1 MPVHLPLI
9 LEAAGL
15 HPHLGDQG
23 LLIVDLGKPE
33 SFVRQHIPG
42 AVNLDY
48 AQLITARP
56 PAMGLLPDD
65 AQLSKVLS
73 GLGLTPD
80 KHVVAYDDEG
90 GAKACRL
97 LWTLEVIGHRHT
109 SLLNGGLRSW
119 LAAGYPVTGGAA
131 SSTPGDYH
139 AAIGEDAKADKAY
152 ILDHLQDPGVVLL
165 DTRTPGEYRGT
176 DKRAA
181 RGGHIPGAVNL
192 DWTQVLG
199 SDLRLKPMQELRA
212 MYEKLGVTPD
222 KEVIVYCQ
230 THHRS
235 SHTYVILKALGYPR
249 VKGYP
254 GAWSEW
260 GNSPDMPVETA

>member
-1 MPVHLPLI
+1 MPASLPLI
-9 LEAAGL
+9 LEPVEL

-23 LLIVDLGKPE
+23 LLIVDLSKPE
-33 SFVRQHIPG
+33 SFARQHIPG

-48 AQLITARP
+48 VQLVTARP
-56 PAMGLLPDD
+56 PVMGLLPDD

-73 GLGLTPD
+73 GVGLTPD

-119 LAAGYPVTGGAA
+119 LTAGYPVTGGAA

-139 AAIGEDAKADKAY
+139 AVMGEDAKADKAY
-152 ILDHLQDPGVVLL
+152 ILDHLHDTSVVLL

-260 GNSPDMPVETA
+260 GNSPDTPVEAS

>member
-1 MPVHLPLI
+1 MPASLPLI
-9 LEAAGL
+9 LDPAEL
-15 HPHLGDQG
+15 HTRLGNQDV
-23 LLIVDLGKPE
+23 LIVDLSKPD
-33 SFVRQHIPG
+33 SFARQHVPG

-48 AQLITARP
+48 AQLVSACP
-56 PAMGLLPDD
+56 PVMGLLPDA
-65 AQLSKVLS
+65 AQLSMVLS
-73 GLGLTPD
+73 GIGLTPD

-97 LWTLEVIGHRHT
+97 LWTLDVIGHKPI
-109 SLLNGGLRSW
+109 SLLDGGLRGW
-119 LAAGYPVTGGAA
+119 LAAGYPVEGGAA
-131 SSTPGDYH
+131 SNLPSDYH
-139 AAIGEDAKADKAY
+139 AAIGDEAKADKAY
-152 ILDHLQDPGVVLL
+152 ILKHLNDPDIALL

-212 MYEKLGVTPD
+212 IYEKLGVSQD
-222 KEVIVYCQ
+222 KEIIVYCQ

-235 SHTYVILKALGYPR
+235 SHTYVVLRALGYPR

-260 GNSPDMPVETA
+260 GNSPDTSVETD

>member
-1 MPVHLPLI
+1 MPASLPLI
-9 LEAAGL
+9 LEPAEL

-23 LLIVDLGKPE
+23 VLIVDLSKPE
-33 SFVRQHIPG
+33 SFARQHIPG

-48 AQLITARP
+48 AQLVTASP
-56 PAMGLLPDD
+56 PVMGLLPDD

-73 GLGLTPD
+73 DLGLTPD

-90 GAKACRL
+90 GGKACRL

-139 AAIGEDAKADKAY
+139 TVMGEDAKADKAY
-152 ILDHLQDPGVVLL
+152 ILDHLHDPGVVLL

-192 DWTQVLG
+192 DWTQALG
-199 SDLRLKPMQELRA
+199 SDLRLKPVQELRA

-235 SHTYVILKALGYPR
+235 SHTFVVLKALGYPR

-260 GNSPDMPVETA
+260 GNSPDTPVETA

>member
-1 MPVHLPLI
+1 MPASLPLI
-9 LEAAGL
+9 LEPAEL

-23 LLIVDLGKPE
+23 LLIVDLSKPE
-33 SFVRQHIPG
+33 SFSRQHIPG

-48 AQLITARP
+48 AQLVTARP
-56 PAMGLLPDD
+56 PVMGLLPDD

-73 GLGLTPD
+73 SVGLTPD

-131 SSTPGDYH
+131 SSAPGDYH
-139 AAIGEDAKADKAY
+139 AVMGEDAQADKAY

-181 RGGHIPGAVNL
+181 RGGRIPGAVNL
-192 DWTQVLG
+192 DWTQALG

-212 MYEKLGVTPD
+212 MYEKLGVTQD

-235 SHTYVILKALGYPR
+235 SHTFVVLKALGYPR

-260 GNSPDMPVETA
+260 GNSPDTPVETA

>member
-1 MPVHLPLI
+1 MAVTLALI
-9 LEAAGL
+9 LEPGELFAQ
-15 HPHLGDQG
+15 LGQPS
-23 LLIVDLGKPE
+23 LLIIDLSKPE
-33 SFVRQHIPG
+33 SFARQHIPG

-56 PAMGLLPDD
+56 PVMGLLPD
-65 AQLSKVLS
+65 AEQLSKVLS
-73 GLGLTPD
+73 GVGLSPD
-80 KHVVAYDDEG
+80 RHVIAYDDEG

-97 LWTLEVIGHRHT
+97 LWTLEVIGHKHI
-109 SLLNGGLRSW
+109 SLFNGGLRSW
-119 LAAGYPVTGGAA
+119 LAAGYPVTAGAA
-131 SSTPGDYH
+131 ASTPGDYR
-139 AAIGEDAKADKAY
+139 ALPGKDAKADKAY
-152 ILDHLQDPGVVLL
+152 ILEHLHDPAVVLL
-165 DTRTPGEYRGT
+165 DTRTPGEYHGT

-192 DWTQVLG
+192 EWTQALG
-199 SDLRLKPMQELRA
+199 SDLRLKPAQELRA

-235 SHTYVILKALGYPR
+235 SHTYVVLKALGYPR

-260 GNSPDMPVETA
+260 GNGPDTPVETT